1 MAILLFF
8 STPLFKASRA
18 ALLLPLLSILTLV
31 GLPLFLYND
40 PYKSEQKTEE
50 LDEPKIEKEETN
62 ESSNEEESP
71 QQ

>member
-1 MAILLFF
+1 MLKIPSCLKKDFKGYSVSALFGRV
-8 STPLFKASRA
+8 KVERREKK
-18 ALLLPLLSILTLV
+18 
-31 GLPLFLYND
+31 GYND